1 MTTSSKPT
9 KTLRFDKKLDIEF
22 GEFHKFKA
30 DKILSRAGTLDRD
43 SISRLISWEK
53 LNSNRENLI
62 ADLQRLHSR
71 LSHTDE
77 NMNSKMSKRFA
88 MWVGG
93 IVLAIALAALAGSVY
108 RVAIGCGAN
117 STNDACHAKR
127 KEKNVVKTAIMPD
140 LRQKPLPEAKTMIDA
155 LKINISLSNKDVISS
170 RSVWNEDNWVVV
182 NQTPG
187 PGTVL
192 KYGEHVCIGIVKAD
206 ESWQTPNHLQC
217 WQDAGGGLP
226 DSGNV
231 EFLSHDLVKISNLS
245 TSLNGQYLRATIRIE
260 MDRGDTVSLPFCTYS
275 SVTAS
280 QSNFKLDASDGGD
293 PGLFADGG
301 QSFKAGLFLNWSGA
315 FRFSITKLE
324 VSRSVGCF
332 SY

>member
-22 GEFHKFKA
+22 GEYHKFKA
-30 DKILSRAGTLDRD
+30 DKILRKAGALDRD

-62 ADLQRLHSR
+62 ADLQRLHSD
-71 LSHTDE
+71 LSPAVK
-77 NMNSKMSKRFA
+77 NINAKINKKVGL
-88 MWVGG
+88 WVGG
-93 IVLAIALAALAGSVY
+93 IVLAIALVSLAGMVY
-108 RVAIGCGAN
+108 RVAIGCAAN
-117 STNDACHAKR
+117 STNDVCNAQRVKR
-127 KEKNVVKTAIMPD
+127 NASKTAIMPD
-140 LRQKPLPEAKTMIDA
+140 LRQKPLPEAKAMIDA

-206 ESWQTPNHLQC
+206 ESWQTPNRLQC

-226 DSGNV
+226 DSENV
-231 EFLSHDLVKISNLS
+231 DFLSHDLVKISNLP

-280 QSNFKLDASDGGD
+280 QPNFKLDASDGGD

-301 QSFKAGLFLNWSGA
+301 QSFKAGLFLNWTGA
-315 FRFSITKLE
+315 FRFSVTKLE
-324 VSRSVGCF
+324 VS
-332 SY
+332 